1 MKNKFFSIQSEGTPQ
16 RQDKSLRIQHRRI
29 APENKIVAGSNSIKI
44 KDFENRSFA
53 Q

>member
-1 MKNKFFSIQSEGTPQ
+1 MKNKFFSIQSEGTP
-16 RQDKSLRIQHRRI
+16 LRI

>member
-1 MKNKFFSIQSEGTPQ
+1 MKNKFFSIQ
-16 RQDKSLRIQHRRI
+16 
-29 APENKIVAGSNSIKI
+29 IVAGSNSIKI